1 MQEFIKDYI
10 LQIVVFLMV
19 CLIAYMLIANPLGFT
34 DIEIREFALKA
45 MLYSITAIVAV
56 LGYWW
61 TQIKQDERHN
71 DNLFEERWNKT
82 LDIKKDALVEMCQ
95 IRANIERILA
105 NNIRYYIFKFI
116 EDHDYR
122 NDVAMELRQHCNK
135 IMDMAEM
142 FLSDN
147 ENEEVSTKAL
157 DINLKILDMED
168 CLSRWLPIPNDDIE
182 AEAAIAD
189 LAAAHLKAIIAVVC
203 ELRWEIQCEA
213 HGLVIQR
220 YDINRDD
227 DEQFDGYL
235 SKEEYIDW
243 KKGAEKERKMI
254 VAEVSGRR

>member
-19 CLIAYMLIANPLGFT
+19 CLIAYMLIANPLGFS

-122 NDVAMELRQHCNK
+122 NDVAMELRQHCDK
-135 IMDMAEM
+135 ILDMAEM

-157 DINLKILDMED
+157 DINFKLLDMED

-189 LAAAHLKAIIAVVC
+189 LAAAHLKAIIAVVY

-235 SKEEYIDW
+235 SKEEYIGW
-243 KKGAEKERKMI
+243 KKRAEKERKMI